1 MSLSDET
8 ISKFRMLLN
17 HLHSRK
23 LTFIFYLSALRFHCT
38 RPDTAIDIF
47 NFPPALHFLARFM
60 ANFSHKTFGSF
71 NTEMEILCC
80 FVFVVGKV
88 GKFSPS
94 FFLGTRETLMFFHQH
109 KRSTGNIL
117 FLLLLPFP
125 NRKSI
130 FFSGGWVNLICLSRH
145 YSVLI
150 FLRIRRLKLHSI
162 TQN

>member
-1 MSLSDET
+1 
-8 ISKFRMLLN
+8 MLLN

-94 FFLGTRETLMFFHQH
+94 FFLGTRENFNVFPPTQTQHRKYSFFAAAAF
-109 KRSTGNIL
+109 S
-117 FLLLLPFP
+117 
-125 NRKSI
+125 KSQI
-130 FFSGGWVNLICLSRH
+130 DFFSGGLSEFNLSFSALFCAYFSP
-145 YSVLI
+145 
-150 FLRIRRLKLHSI
+150 HSS
-162 TQN
+162 T